1 MSKFI
6 YPIDTDQFQLIREQ
20 GKIYVDKTGY
30 IYDLV
35 NVRKYQFVFL
45 SRPRRFGK
53 SLFCNTLKAYFQGQK
68 ELFDGLK
75 ISKLEQEWKKYPVL
89 HFDMSEM
96 RNCTTIKDMHDVLC
110 SIDMKHSMVPQRTS
124 TTSAHDSVSS
134 YVLCMRAKRRK
145 RWSSS
150 TSTTLL

>member
-53 SLFCNTLKAYFQGQK
+53 SLFCNTLKAYFQGQRSC
-68 ELFDGLK
+68 LMD
-75 ISKLEQEWKKYPVL
+75 
-89 HFDMSEM
+89 
-96 RNCTTIKDMHDVLC
+96 
-110 SIDMKHSMVPQRTS
+110 
-124 TTSAHDSVSS
+124 
-134 YVLCMRAKRRK
+134 
-145 RWSSS
+145 
-150 TSTTLL
+150 

>member
-45 SRPRRFGK
+45 ARPRRFGK

-75 ISKLEQEWKKYPVL
+75 ISKLEQE
-89 HFDMSEM
+89 
-96 RNCTTIKDMHDVLC
+96 
-110 SIDMKHSMVPQRTS
+110 
-124 TTSAHDSVSS
+124 
-134 YVLCMRAKRRK
+134 
-145 RWSSS
+145 
-150 TSTTLL
+150 

>member
-30 IYDLV
+30 IHDLV

-45 SRPRRFGK
+45 ARPRRFGK

-96 RNCTTIKDMHDVLC
+96 RNCTTIKDMRDVL
-110 SIDMKHSMVPQRTS
+110 
-124 TTSAHDSVSS
+124 SA
-134 YVLCMRAKRRK
+134 
-145 RWSSS
+145 
-150 TSTTLL
+150 